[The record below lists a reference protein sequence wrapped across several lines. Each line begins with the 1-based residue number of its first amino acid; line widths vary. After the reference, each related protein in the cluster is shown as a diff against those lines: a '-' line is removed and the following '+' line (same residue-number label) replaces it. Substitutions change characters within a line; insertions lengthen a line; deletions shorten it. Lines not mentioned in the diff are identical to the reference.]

1 MIVRFFLVSLF
12 FFIMLKAEDTTSV
25 RNKNPKK
32 AFIFSLVPGMGQAYN
47 GRWIK
52 SALVIGLE
60 ISSFLSWKEN
70 LYRYNQYDNNNFPL
84 RKYRY
89 LEKRNKYAWWMGII
103 YIYSMIDAVVD
114 SHLHSFDDLMDSPI
128 KNIKN
133 NGEKNGK

>member
-1 MIVRFFLVSLF
+1 
-12 FFIMLKAEDTTSV
+12 LKAEDTTSV
-25 RNKNPKK
+25 INKNPKK

-133 NGEKNGK
+133 NGDKNGK

>member
-1 MIVRFFLVSLF
+1 
-12 FFIMLKAEDTTSV
+12 MLKAEDTTAV

-60 ISSFLSWKEN
+60 ISSYLSWKEN

-133 NGEKNGK
+133 NGDKNGK

>member
-1 MIVRFFLVSLF
+1 
-12 FFIMLKAEDTTSV
+12 LKAEDTTSV

-133 NGEKNGK
+133 NGDKNGK

>member
-12 FFIMLKAEDTTSV
+12 FFIILKAEDTTSV
-25 RNKNPKK
+25 INKNPKK

-133 NGEKNGK
+133 NGDKNGK

>member
-12 FFIMLKAEDTTSV
+12 FFIILKAEDTTSV
-25 RNKNPKK
+25 INKNPKK

-114 SHLHSFDDLMDSPI
+114 SHLHSFDDLMDRPI
-128 KNIKN
+128 KDKN
-133 NGEKNGK
+133 NNGDKNGK

>member
-1 MIVRFFLVSLF
+1 
-12 FFIMLKAEDTTSV
+12 MLKAEDTTAV

-133 NGEKNGK
+133 NGDKNGK

>member
-103 YIYSMIDAVVD
+103 YVYSMIDAVVD
-114 SHLHSFDDLMDSPI
+114 SHLHSFDDLMDRPI
-128 KNIKN
+128 KDKN
-133 NGEKNGK
+133 NNGDKNGK

>member
-1 MIVRFFLVSLF
+1 
-12 FFIMLKAEDTTSV
+12 MLKAEDTTSV

-60 ISSFLSWKEN
+60 ISSYLSWKEN

-133 NGEKNGK
+133 NGDKNGK

>member
-1 MIVRFFLVSLF
+1 
-12 FFIMLKAEDTTSV
+12 MLKAEDTTSV

-133 NGEKNGK
+133 NGDKNGK

>member
-133 NGEKNGK
+133 NGDKNGK

>member
-12 FFIMLKAEDTTSV
+12 FFIILKAEDTTSV
-25 RNKNPKK
+25 INKNPKK

>member
-1 MIVRFFLVSLF
+1 MIVRFFIVSLF

-60 ISSFLSWKEN
+60 ISSYLSWKEN

-133 NGEKNGK
+133 NGDKNGK

>member
-12 FFIMLKAEDTTSV
+12 FVIMLKAEDTTSV

-133 NGEKNGK
+133 NGDKNGK

>member
-84 RKYRY
+84 R
-89 LEKRNKYAWWMGII
+89 E
-103 YIYSMIDAVVD
+103 
-114 SHLHSFDDLMDSPI
+114 
-128 KNIKN
+128 
-133 NGEKNGK
+133 

>member
-12 FFIMLKAEDTTSV
+12 FFIILKAEDTTSV
-25 RNKNPKK
+25 INKNPKK

-103 YIYSMIDAVVD
+103 YVYSMIDAVVD
-114 SHLHSFDDLMDSPI
+114 SHLHSFDDLMDRPI
-128 KNIKN
+128 KDKN
-133 NGEKNGK
+133 NNGDKNGK

>member
-12 FFIMLKAEDTTSV
+12 FFIILKAEDTTSV

-133 NGEKNGK
+133 NGDKNGK

>member
-1 MIVRFFLVSLF
+1 
-12 FFIMLKAEDTTSV
+12 MLKAEDTTSV

-133 NGEKNGK
+133 NGDKNEK

>member
-1 MIVRFFLVSLF
+1 MIVRFFIVSLF

-133 NGEKNGK
+133 NGDKNGK